1 MKKAVCLT
9 LTIVLVLVFS
19 SCTEGVT
26 TVSFFRDKNNDL
38 ADARMEQLFY
48 AIKKQD
54 KDSIKAL
61 FSKKAR
67 TETKNIDADV
77 NHLLSFVQGDVI
89 SWVQDD
95 SPMVFDSV
103 EGGSTTK
110 QLVTW
115 YKVDTDEQ
123 NYLFFLVDYPID
135 TINSDN
141 AGLYSLR
148 IIRAEDENKLTGTWE
163 DWVIP
168 GIYIKEN

>member
-9 LTIVLVLVFS
+9 LAIVLVLVFS

-26 TVSFFRDKNNDL
+26 TVSFFGDKNNDL
-38 ADARMEQLFY
+38 ADARMEQLLY

-67 TETKNIDADV
+67 TETKNIDTDV
-77 NHLLSFVQGDVI
+77 NHLLSFVQGEVI
-89 SWVQDD
+89 SWIQDD
-95 SPMVFDSV
+95 SPIVFDIV

-141 AGLYSLR
+141 TGLYSLR

-168 GIYIKEN
+168 GIYIQEN